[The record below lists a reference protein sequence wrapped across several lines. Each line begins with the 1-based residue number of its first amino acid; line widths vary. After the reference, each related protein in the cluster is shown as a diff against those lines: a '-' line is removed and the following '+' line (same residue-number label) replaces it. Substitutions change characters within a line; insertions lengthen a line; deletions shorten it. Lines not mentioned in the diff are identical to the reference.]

1 MDIAIALL
9 PALFWGSMILFTV
22 YIGGTAYSQIL
33 GITVGALLFASLNYF
48 FSDPE
53 ITQKV
58 FWVGLASGML
68 WTVGQIGQLQSIK
81 KVGAATTMPISTG
94 MQLVATTLFGA
105 LVLSEWHDAATTGLG
120 LAALVLILLGVF
132 LTSARPKGVAAD
144 AAGRDNMRAALVM
157 LLVSTLGYLAYA
169 VLAASFDVKG
179 SDAIFPQS
187 IGMVLMAL
195 LLTAKEKPYNRD
207 AFKNILPGIVWALG
221 SFFMF
226 VSQPRVGVAISF
238 SLAQVAV
245 VISTLGSIFI
255 LKEKKTPDQMTKV
268 IIGMV
273 LMALLLTA
281 KEKPYNRDAFKN
293 ILPGIIWALG
303 SFFMF
308 VSQPRVGVAISFSLA
323 QVAVVISTLGS
334 IFILKEKKTPDQM
347 KKVIIGIALI
357 VLAAVL
363 LGIAKDY

>member
-1 MDIAIALL
+1 M
-9 PALFWGSMILFTV
+9 
-22 YIGGTAYSQIL
+22 
-33 GITVGALLFASLNYF
+33 
-48 FSDPE
+48 
-53 ITQKV
+53 
-58 FWVGLASGML
+58 
-68 WTVGQIGQLQSIK
+68 
-81 KVGAATTMPISTG
+81 
-94 MQLVATTLFGA
+94 
-105 LVLSEWHDAATTGLG
+105 G

-273 LMALLLTA
+273 L
-281 KEKPYNRDAFKN
+281 
-293 ILPGIIWALG
+293 
-303 SFFMF
+303 
-308 VSQPRVGVAISFSLA
+308 
-323 QVAVVISTLGS
+323 
-334 IFILKEKKTPDQM
+334 
-347 KKVIIGIALI
+347 I

>member
-255 LKEKKTPDQMTKV
+255 LKEKKTPDQM
-268 IIGMV
+268 
-273 LMALLLTA
+273 
-281 KEKPYNRDAFKN
+281 
-293 ILPGIIWALG
+293 
-303 SFFMF
+303 
-308 VSQPRVGVAISFSLA
+308 
-323 QVAVVISTLGS
+323 
-334 IFILKEKKTPDQM
+334 

>member
-33 GITVGALLFASLNYF
+33 GITAGALLFAVAGYF
-48 FSDPE
+48 FTDPV

-58 FWVGLASGML
+58 FWVGLASGAF
-68 WTVGQIGQLQSIK
+68 WTIGQIGQLQSIK
-81 KVGAATTMPISTG
+81 KVGAAVTMPISTG
-94 MQLVATTLFGA
+94 MQLIATTLFGA
-105 LVLSEWHDAATTGLG
+105 LVLSEWHDAVTTGLG
-120 LAALVLILLGVF
+120 LSALMLILLGVF
-132 LTSARPKGVAAD
+132 LTSAKAKGMQPD
-144 AAGRDNMRAALVM
+144 AAGSAAMRGALVM
-157 LLVSTLGYLAYA
+157 LSVSTFGYLAYA
-169 VLAASFDVKG
+169 VLAAFFEIKG
-179 SDAIFPQS
+179 SDAILPQS
-187 IGMVLMAL
+187 VGML
-195 LLTAKEKPYNRD
+195 
-207 AFKNILPGIVWALG
+207 
-221 SFFMF
+221 
-226 VSQPRVGVAISF
+226 
-238 SLAQVAV
+238 
-245 VISTLGSIFI
+245 
-255 LKEKKTPDQMTKV
+255 
-268 IIGMV
+268 

-323 QVAVVISTLGS
+323 QVAVAISTLGS
-334 IFILKEKKTPDQM
+334 IFILKERKTPDQM
-347 KKVIIGIALI
+347 KKVVIGVVLI